1 MHLGLPGRLI
11 RFVSAPE
18 PATTAV
24 ADTAPRLPY
33 QALIWLAVALF
44 STGIDGYVLAGLL
57 PSIASDLQVSGA
69 AAGQLVSVFA
79 LTSALAAPI
88 LGAATSGWERRRTI
102 ACALAVFVAGNIV
115 TAAAPAYGFAM
126 AGRVIAALGGCLLGA
141 AISGYV
147 LHLTPLHQR
156 GRALSFVLGGW
167 MTATALGV
175 PVGLVLGESSWRLPL
190 IMVAAVGTI
199 ALVGI
204 VLKLPR
210 LELSPGTLAERLRPL
225 RQPRL
230 VAALLVRT
238 GILCASYTCF
248 TYAVLILGPSFTA
261 HWMIILIMFGYGL
274 ASLLGNSVTGRL
286 ADRFTPVRVLTV
298 ILIGLLLNSI
308 FGAITFATAPAGVI
322 AALGLVWFFA
332 AGIGNGGAAVPQ
344 QAHLAAMVP
353 ESAAIVLALNGSATS
368 LGSALGGGLGGVVL
382 TAGGSPARLLV
393 AASVV
398 LVLTLGLHGVV
409 CAMSRRLRAIQL
421 PTTQT
426 TAARVSPPCGP

>member
-1 MHLGLPGRLI
+1 
-11 RFVSAPE
+11 VSAPQS
-18 PATTAV
+18 ATTAAV
-24 ADTAPRLPY
+24 DTTPRLQY

-57 PSIASDLQVSGA
+57 PSIAGDLKVSSA

-79 LTSALAAPI
+79 LTSAVAAPI
-88 LGAATSGWERRRTI
+88 MSTATSSWERRRTI

-126 AGRVIAALGGCLLGA
+126 AGRVIAALGGCLLAA

-147 LHLTPLHQR
+147 IHLTPVHQR

-175 PVGLVLGESSWRLPL
+175 PAGLALGESNWRLPL
-190 IMVAAVGTI
+190 IMVAAVGSI

-204 VLKLPR
+204 LLKLPP
-210 LELSPGTLAERLRPL
+210 LELPATTLAERLRPL

-230 VAALLVRT
+230 VTALLVTT

-248 TYAVLILGPSFTA
+248 TYAVLILGPSFSK

-274 ASLLGNSVTGRL
+274 SSLLGNSFTGRL

-298 ILIGLLLNSI
+298 ILIGLLLNGI
-308 FGAITFATAPAGVI
+308 FGAITFGTAQAGVV
-322 AALGLVWFFA
+322 AVLGLVWFFL

-344 QAHLAAMVP
+344 QARLAAMAP
-353 ESAAIVLALNGSATS
+353 GSAAIILALNGSAIS
-368 LGSALGGGLGGVVL
+368 LGSASGGGLGGLVL
-382 TAGGSPARLLV
+382 TAGGSPARLLI

-398 LVLTLGLHGVV
+398 LALTLCVHGVV
-409 CAMSRRLRAIQL
+409 SVISRR
-421 PTTQT
+421 
-426 TAARVSPPCGP
+426 SSS

>member
-1 MHLGLPGRLI
+1 MT
-11 RFVSAPE
+11 APQ
-18 PATTAV
+18 PATTTTV
-24 ADTAPRLPY
+24 DPAPRLQY

-57 PSIASDLQVSGA
+57 PSISHDLHVSSA

-79 LTSALAAPI
+79 LTSALAGPI
-88 LGAATSGWERRRTI
+88 LGTATSGWERRRTI
-102 ACALAVFVAGNIV
+102 ACALAVFVAGNII
-115 TAAAPAYGFAM
+115 TAAAPVYGLAM

-147 LHLTPLHQR
+147 IHLTPVHQR

-175 PVGLVLGESSWRLPL
+175 PVGLVLGESNWRLPL
-190 IMVAAVGTI
+190 IMVAAVGAV

-204 VLKLPR
+204 LLKLPH
-210 LELSPGTLAERLRPL
+210 LELPPVTLADRLRPL

-230 VAALLVRT
+230 VLALLVRT

-248 TYAVLILGPSFTA
+248 TYAVLILRPSFSA

-274 ASLLGNSVTGRL
+274 SSLLGNSFTGRL
-286 ADRFTPVRVLTV
+286 ADRFSPVRVLTV
-298 ILIGLLLNSI
+298 MLIGLLLNSV
-308 FGAITFATAPAGVI
+308 FGAIAFGTASAVALAT
-322 AALGLVWFFA
+322 LGLVWFFL
-332 AGIGNGGAAVPQ
+332 AGVGNGGAAVPQ
-344 QAHLAAMVP
+344 QAHLAAMFP
-353 ESAAIVLALNGSATS
+353 ESAAIVLALNSSATS

-393 AASVV
+393 VAALV
-398 LVLTLGLHGVV
+398 LLLTLGLHGVV
-409 CAMSRRLRAIQL
+409 CAMNRRSRSVPQ
-421 PTTQT
+421 
-426 TAARVSPPCGP
+426 SP